1 MVSITTAQA
10 YAWLAAFLWPL
21 FRILG
26 LVATEPI
33 LGNSAVPRRVKI
45 GFAVLL
51 TLVVAP
57 VLPPVPAIPPLSPVG
72 IMIAIQQVLIGVTMG
87 FVIRVVIHAVEMA
100 GQLAGLQMGLGFAV
114 FFDPQSAAQTAV
126 IGQFTGLMATLVL
139 LASNAHF
146 LILTALVESFRTLP
160 ISAEPLSAPG
170 FAAVVGW
177 GGEIF
182 SSGLLLSLP
191 VIAALLITNLG
202 IGIMTRAAPQLN
214 IFAVGFPLTLAVGFF
229 VLYLS
234 IPFFAPMMLHL
245 SDSAIATMLKVVS
258 QMHARP

>member
-1 MVSITTAQA
+1 MVSVTTAQM
-10 YAWLAAFLWPL
+10 YAWLGAFLWPL

-33 LGNSAVPRRVKI
+33 LGNSAVPRRVKL

-51 TLVVAP
+51 TLIISP
-57 VLPPVPAIPPLSPVG
+57 TLPPIPTVEPFSAAG
-72 IMIAIQQVLIGVTMG
+72 ILVASQQILIGVAMG
-87 FVIRVVIHAVEMA
+87 FVMRIVVNAIEMA

-126 IGQFTGLMATLVL
+126 VGEFTGLIATLL
-139 LASNAHF
+139 MLASNAHY
-146 LILTALVESFRTLP
+146 LILLALAESFRTLP
-160 ISAEPLSAPG
+160 ISTTPIGAPG
-170 FAAVVGW
+170 LGAVVAW
-177 GGEIF
+177 SGEIF

-214 IFAVGFPLTLAVGFF
+214 IFSVGFPLTLAAGFI
-229 VLYLS
+229 VLYLC
-234 IPFFAPMMLHL
+234 IPLFAPMMAHL
-245 SDSAIATMLKVVS
+245 GEAAIATMLKVVG
-258 QMHARP
+258 QMHP